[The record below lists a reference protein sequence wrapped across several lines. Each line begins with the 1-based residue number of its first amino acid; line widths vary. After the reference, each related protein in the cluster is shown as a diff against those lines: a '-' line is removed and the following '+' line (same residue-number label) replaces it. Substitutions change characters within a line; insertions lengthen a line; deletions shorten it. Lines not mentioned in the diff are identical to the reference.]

1 MLPQLPL
8 LPPEEMVLKTIKS
21 EVVPDAEYTVIV
33 YAMTDVGNS
42 TSYLYNFSE
51 LRTGPYYVHCN
62 TSRSTFM
69 CTRYNMT
76 ISCAATELYIY
87 MDLQPI
93 YTRGLERFLVVM

>member
-1 MLPQLPL
+1 MLPQSPL

-51 LRTGPYYVHCN
+51 LRTGPYTYYVHCMF
-62 TSRSTFM
+62 TFM
-69 CTRYNMT
+69 CTRYMT
-76 ISCAATELYIY
+76 TSSAATELH
-87 MDLQPI
+87 I
-93 YTRGLERFLVVM
+93 YTWTYSPFTLEA